1 MITQSPSRQ
10 KDDQQEGEE
19 EEGEEEMRGED
30 ANLMLIPDGPPNW
43 MQYQKR
49 SHR

>member
-19 EEGEEEMRGED
+19 EEGEEERGED

-49 SHR
+49 PHR